1 MQAGKGEGEVTGAQ
15 AQPSDQG
22 FYRAVEELEKAQEK
36 EQQEA
41 EKGGEAFR
49 QKLLHQPTQ
58 EQKSQQDSRGHPCDN
73 TGRQQRDLYPVCPV
87 DEAGGKSV
95 HREGCDKQ
103 QYIINRSAH
112 KHHQNLYHYS
122 ILFRRGQSGSEKE
135 NRE

>member
-1 MQAGKGEGEVTGAQ
+1 MKCRPERRGRGDGSTGA
-15 AQPSDQG
+15 ASDQG

-73 TGRQQRDLYPVCPV
+73 TGRQQRDLTL
-87 DEAGGKSV
+87 
-95 HREGCDKQ
+95 
-103 QYIINRSAH
+103 SAP
-112 KHHQNLYHYS
+112 
-122 ILFRRGQSGSEKE
+122 
-135 NRE
+135 